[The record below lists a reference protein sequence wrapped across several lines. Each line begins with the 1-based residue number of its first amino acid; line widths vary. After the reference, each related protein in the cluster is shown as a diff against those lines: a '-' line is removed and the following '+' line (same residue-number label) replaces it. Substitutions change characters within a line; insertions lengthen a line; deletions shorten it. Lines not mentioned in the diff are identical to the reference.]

1 MKNRKVISTL
11 GVAVL
16 SASIAAPAFAAN
28 ETSPGTPIQQT
39 YSVSGFTD
47 HAELGKK
54 LEQIASDSQGKV
66 KVEVAGYSN
75 RHREIYKATVGTG
88 DKVVFIQSEI
98 HGNEKT
104 GTDAILNIL
113 KFLGTNSPE
122 AEKIRK
128 EITLVALPK
137 MNPDAA
143 ELNRRGND
151 MTWAEV
157 VDQFPQLAGAN
168 PTWNYYTY
176 KNESYRL

>member
-1 MKNRKVISTL
+1 MKHPLVHPFNKLIRFQ
-11 GVAVL
+11 VL
-16 SASIAAPAFAAN
+16 
-28 ETSPGTPIQQT
+28 Q
-39 YSVSGFTD
+39 

-66 KVEVAGYSN
+66 KVDVAGYSN
-75 RHREIYKATVGTG
+75 RNREIYKATVGTG
-88 DKVVFIQSEI
+88 DKVVLIQSEI

-128 EITLVALPK
+128 DITLVALPK

-157 VDQFPQLAGAN
+157 VEQFPQIAGAN
-168 PTWNYYTY
+168 PSWNYTY
-176 KNESYRL
+176 KMNHSIMSPNLVSMSIVTLILI